1 VSSSPTKTKKQV
13 YSLSISFYAVL
24 MACLEEILM
33 VEFTDDEGDE
43 LF

>member
-1 VSSSPTKTKKQV
+1 MVTSVFCSM
-13 YSLSISFYAVL
+13 AVL